1 MHPLRSTLTVVVL
14 TLAAIQAFAS
24 QLRGV
29 VTFNGLPVPGASVTA
44 ARDGKTFSAV
54 TDAEGVYVFPDL
66 ADGQWTLS
74 IEMFGFT
81 TLHEQIVVSPGRAS
95 SRWELSSLPLSDV
108 EKHVLRPS
116 STPNLPAQPNPLTN
130 SPQFSSNPEPAQQQK
145 SDTDRAFGSE
155 PGLVVN
161 GSVSNAAE
169 SNFSLPGAFGNNR
182 FGGKSLYNGSFGM
195 ILDNSGLDAT
205 PYSLA
210 GQPSPKPGYS
220 RLTGVATF
228 GGPIKVPHLLV
239 NGPFLFAAY
248 QWSRNNNATTQS
260 ALMPIVSER
269 GGQFSSLIIDP
280 LTGSPFPGNQI
291 PQPRISPQAQ
301 ALIEMYALPNING
314 DSRYNYQVPLLDPQ
328 HQDALQTRIAQ
339 SLGRNDQFFG
349 SFALQSIR
357 SDSTNVFGFLDRTS
371 IMGLNA
377 TPNWNHRLSRDW
389 FFTLGYQFSRLATH
403 VSPHF
408 AFQQNVSGQAGIQG
422 NDQDPAD
429 WGPPALDFS
438 SGIAGLSDAQYASN
452 RNQTSAVSYSMVWN
466 HRTHNVSFGTDFR
479 RLEFNVYSQQD
490 PRGTFAFTGRSTGSA
505 FADFLL
511 GLPATAS
518 IAYGNPDKYF
528 RQSMFDLYLNDSWQ
542 LRAGM
547 TLDMGIRWDY
557 AAPVTELKN
566 RLANLDVAPGFE
578 EVAPVV
584 AGSPRGGLTGESYPV
599 SLIDPFKSAVSPRL
613 GFAWRPLAA
622 KSAVLRAGYGVYYDS
637 SIYQSLA
644 SQLAQQPPISK
655 NLSLQSSP
663 QSPLTLATGLEGSGT
678 AQLNTFAVDPHF
690 REGYAQDWNASV
702 QADLPLALQMTASY
716 FGTKGTHAAQAFLP
730 NTYPVGAA
738 NPCPSC
744 PVGFT
749 YVTSGANSTR
759 QAAELQVRRR
769 LHAGLAGTLAYTYSK
784 SLDDAAALG
793 GPSSASASGG
803 QTGGS
808 QTGMG
813 GGLSQPSQAS
823 NTSLSIAQDWKD
835 LRGER
840 GLSSFDQRHLLSLQM
855 QYTTGMGIGGGTLLR
870 GWTAGAFKDWTVAER
885 LSVGSGL
892 PQTPVD
898 FVPVPGTGVTGTI
911 RPDLTGAPVYNAPS
925 GLVLNPAAY
934 SAPPAGQWGDAGRNS
949 VRGPLQFTFNGS
961 LARTFRLH
969 DRYSLDIRA
978 DSANV
983 LNHPTYSSWNTT
995 INSSQFGL
1003 PVSANSMRTMQL
1015 TVRVRY

>member
-1 MHPLRSTLTVVVL
+1 
-14 TLAAIQAFAS
+14 
-24 QLRGV
+24 
-29 VTFNGLPVPGASVTA
+29 VP
-44 ARDGKTFSAV
+44 
-54 TDAEGVYVFPDL
+54 
-66 ADGQWTLS
+66 
-74 IEMFGFT
+74 
-81 TLHEQIVVSPGRAS
+81 
-95 SRWELSSLPLSDV
+95 
-108 EKHVLRPS
+108 
-116 STPNLPAQPNPLTN
+116 
-130 SPQFSSNPEPAQQQK
+130 
-145 SDTDRAFGSE
+145 
-155 PGLVVN
+155 
-161 GSVSNAAE
+161 
-169 SNFSLPGAFGNNR
+169 
-182 FGGKSLYNGSFGM
+182 
-195 ILDNSGLDAT
+195 
-205 PYSLA
+205 
-210 GQPSPKPGYS
+210 
-220 RLTGVATF
+220 RL
-228 GGPIKVPHLLV
+228 
-239 NGPFLFAAY
+239 N
-248 QWSRNNNATTQS
+248 
-260 ALMPIVSER
+260 
-269 GGQFSSLIIDP
+269 
-280 LTGSPFPGNQI
+280 
-291 PQPRISPQAQ
+291 
-301 ALIEMYALPNING
+301 
-314 DSRYNYQVPLLDPQ
+314 PQ

-339 SLGRNDQFFG
+339 SLGRNDQLFG
-349 SFALQSIR
+349 GFALQSTR

-371 IMGLNA
+371 TLGLNA
-377 TPNWNHRLSRDW
+377 TPSWTHRLSRDW

-403 VSPHF
+403 VSPNF
-408 AFQQNVSGQAGIQG
+408 AFQQNISGQAGIQG

-429 WGPPALDFS
+429 WGPPSLNFS

-452 RNQTSAVSYSMVWN
+452 RYQTSAVSYSMMWN
-466 HRTHNVSFGTDFR
+466 HRAHNVAFGTDFS

-490 PRGTFAFTGRSTGSA
+490 PRGTFAFTGTSTGSA

-511 GLPATAS
+511 GLPTTAS

-528 RQSMFDLYLNDSWQ
+528 RQSVFDLYLNDSWQ
-542 LRAGM
+542 LRAGV

-557 AAPVTELKN
+557 AAPVAELKN

-584 AGSPRGGLTGESYPV
+584 ASSPTGALTGESYPA
-599 SLIDPFKSAVSPRL
+599 SLIDPFKSAISPRL
-613 GFAWRPLAA
+613 GFAWRPLAG
-622 KSAVLRAGYGVYYDS
+622 KSLVLRAGYGVYYDS
-637 SIYQSLA
+637 SIYQTLA

-655 NLSLQSSP
+655 NLSLQSTP
-663 QSPLTLATGLEGSGT
+663 QSPLTLANGLKGSSA

-702 QADLPLALQMTASY
+702 QTDLPGALQMTASY
-716 FGTKGTHAAQAFLP
+716 LGTKGTHAAQAFLP

-769 LHAGLAGTLAYTYSK
+769 LHAGLAGTLSYIFSK

-808 QTGMG
+808 QTGIG
-813 GGLSQPSQAS
+813 GGMSQPSQAS
-823 NTSLSIAQDWKD
+823 NTTFAIAQNWMD

-870 GWTAGAFKDWTVAER
+870 GWASDAFKDWTVAER

-892 PQTPVD
+892 PQTPID

-911 RPDLTGAPVYNAPS
+911 RPDLTGAPAYHAPS
-925 GLVLNPAAY
+925 GLFLNPAAY
-934 SAPPAGQWGDAGRNS
+934 SPPVAGQWGNAGRNS
-949 VRGPLQFTFNGS
+949 IRGPLQFTFNGS